1 VVITVINIYR
11 TAYNDRCSF
20 KEIIM
25 SQTSIAVSTLADAV
39 NQALDVVDQALEANA
54 NDVAALEI
62 QTQKVHDLTAQL
74 QDATQDDAKTA
85 KILIALTNKLKDLTQ
100 KAHTATLHT

>member
-1 VVITVINIYR
+1 
-11 TAYNDRCSF
+11 
-20 KEIIM
+20 M

-74 QDATQDDAKTA
+74 QDVTQDDAKTA
-85 KILIALTNKLKDLTQ
+85 KILITLTNKLKDLTQ
-100 KAHTATLHT
+100 KAHTATLNT

>member
-1 VVITVINIYR
+1 
-11 TAYNDRCSF
+11 
-20 KEIIM
+20 M

-74 QDATQDDAKTA
+74 QDVTQDDAKTA
-85 KILIALTNKLKDLTQ
+85 KILIILTNKLKDLTQ
-100 KAHTATLHT
+100 KAHTATLNT